1 MLRSESKTVK
11 LVVKDL
17 FRLTEGRSLLGFRSL
32 CLGLSSFQYSG
43 ALLSI
48 NKSHAALYAP
58 NCSTDMIS
66 IQKKKKRHPTYFCRK
81 RPFVLSCQTELPCN
95 SYWIAEKKTV
105 GSDVEVWKQCWP
117 RYS

>member
-66 IQKKKKRHPTYFCRK
+66 IQKKEKKDIQ
-81 RPFVLSCQTELPCN
+81 LIS
-95 SYWIAEKKTV
+95 AEK
-105 GSDVEVWKQCWP
+105 DLLC
-117 RYS
+117 